1 MLEPLSSYYSEE
13 TQTALRQLQWYVAT
27 GRFSFM
33 VYLTSSIKFERDW
46 ILPSGFFAF
55 PNP

>member
-1 MLEPLSSYYSEE
+1 MLEPLSSNYSEE
-13 TQTALRQLQWYVAT
+13 TQTALRQLQWYVAS